1 MVPLTHLKSDGSQM
15 LSDCTGRAFSFNILG
30 IIKNI
35 ETFGRF
41 DFLPTLFFQVV
52 SPCLRDFVFL
62 PCLLEITYAHLALHL
77 VNSSQS
83 NLNFEFWIFWPCQHN
98 CDIISPG
105 FIFCYSNLI
114 KLNLFTLRTILR
126 SWLESSYQQGM
137 ENPHSPCLTKW
148 STLVIFCQVAI

>member
-1 MVPLTHLKSDGSQM
+1 M

-35 ETFGRF
+35 ENFGRF

-83 NLNFEFWIFWPCQHN
+83 DLNFEYFDHVN
-98 CDIISPG
+98 IIATS
-105 FIFCYSNLI
+105 FHLV
-114 KLNLFTLRTILR
+114 LFF
-126 SWLESSYQQGM
+126 
-137 ENPHSPCLTKW
+137 
-148 STLVIFCQVAI
+148 VIPI